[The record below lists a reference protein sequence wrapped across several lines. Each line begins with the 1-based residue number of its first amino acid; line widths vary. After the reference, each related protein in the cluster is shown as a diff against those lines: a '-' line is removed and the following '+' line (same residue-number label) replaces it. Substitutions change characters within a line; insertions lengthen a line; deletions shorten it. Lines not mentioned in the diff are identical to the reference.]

1 MARSVEEY
9 VHTIP
14 PQHSG
19 SDMKNSEPPH
29 RDDVTAA
36 TERRLPNGGGGQM
49 EREHCAMRVDFTM
62 RN

>member
-1 MARSVEEY
+1 
-9 VHTIP
+9 
-14 PQHSG
+14 
-19 SDMKNSEPPH
+19 MKNSEPPH